1 MLWSGDVAV
10 GQTFKAPGIE
20 GASLLK
26 VALSNADP
34 NTWWVVCSP
43 TEAFPTSPYDATF
56 VASIFTR
63 QEGLFIFATCT
74 AEITGDS
81 VRVRN
86 GSGFS
91 GRSVAGMTDQQPLH
105 IRSVYRLL

>member
-1 MLWSGDVAV
+1 MV
-10 GQTFKAPGIE
+10 GQTFEAPGIE

-43 TEAFPTSPYDATF
+43 TEAHASSPYDATF
-56 VASIFTR
+56 VASYFSR
-63 QEGLFIFATCT
+63 QDGMFVFATCT

-81 VRVRN
+81 VRVRS
-86 GSGFS
+86 GSVFS
-91 GRSVAGMTDQQPLH
+91 GGSVAGMTQQYPLH
-105 IRSVYRLL
+105 VRRVYRLL